1 MIKVEVTS
9 EFTYKDYEKLKNI
22 KRKSIDVKGKLFVG
36 DTFECDK
43 EIYDYLNGGNKDG
56 YIVVKILEVVPEMPT
71 IIGHRADD
79 VEYVAPLDNE
89 NMKKLSKAIEKRINE
104 NGLTVEGLGIKK
116 EIKPKKKKTSKK

>member
-56 YIVVKILEVVPEMPT
+56 YIVVKILEVVPET
-71 IIGHRADD
+71 IINEKE
-79 VEYVAPLDNE
+79 VE
-89 NMKKLSKAIEKRINE
+89 KKAIEQN
-104 NGLTVEGLGIKK
+104 
-116 EIKPKKKKTSKK
+116 KPNKKKKTSKK

>member
-22 KRKSIDVKGKLFVG
+22 TRKSIDVKGKLFVG

-56 YIVVKILEVVPEMPT
+56 YIVVKILEVVPEKEMKEKEVIET
-71 IIGHRADD
+71 ITTSVGTFGYGP
-79 VEYVAPLDNE
+79 VEVKE
-89 NMKKLSKAIEKRINE
+89 TKLRQN
-104 NGLTVEGLGIKK
+104 
-116 EIKPKKKKTSKK
+116 KKKKSSKK